1 MAQVLLYIRYVTVV
15 VDVRKVWRCFG
26 FKGTS
31 PSDAVAKNTRGY
43 TATA

>member
-1 MAQVLLYIRYVTVV
+1 MAQVLLHIRYVTVV
-15 VDVRKVWRCFG
+15 VDVRKVWRGFE

-31 PSDAVAKNTRGY
+31 PTDAVAKNVRGY